1 MLGVYS
7 TGRGGDPGAV
17 AMEGPPRVLSVLC
30 GGGEATRVRAPKK
43 LHPVPPGT
51 SPSDR
56 APLRARSGGRA
67 VSLREAE
74 GRSRP
79 ASQKA

>member
-1 MLGVYS
+1 MCILFLPDVLGVYS
-7 TGRGGDPGAV
+7 TGRGGDPAGV

-43 LHPVPPGT
+43 SHPVPPGT
-51 SPSDR
+51 S
-56 APLRARSGGRA
+56 RSGGHA

-74 GRSRP
+74 CRSRP